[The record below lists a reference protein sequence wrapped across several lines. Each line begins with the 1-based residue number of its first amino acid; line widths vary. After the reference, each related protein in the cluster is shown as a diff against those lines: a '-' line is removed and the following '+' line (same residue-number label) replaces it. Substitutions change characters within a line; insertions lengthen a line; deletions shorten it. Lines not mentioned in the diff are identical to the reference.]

1 MVSAL
6 LSNPKTSEP
15 NGSRRVS
22 LPGTSK
28 GQPLAAFRTRCR
40 RQAPTHGDWNRK
52 TWGAARAAISWLRA
66 RSGPDAKLAGKSCS
80 SADPSSDRGRNSA
93 QRGKGSWPRSH
104 REKQVFQRPV
114 EMPLLPRFLPSFL
127 LSFSSRPC
135 LSPSLPSFP
144 PSFMHFFNKHL
155 LSACYVPGSVLGTE
169 TATPTAGA
177 KPLVGKISINQIIT
191 HGNVRLQPEREGAH
205 ERLHRGA
212 RRGTLSSFVKWG
224 LLACPPPSPPGRH
237 AGS

>member
-52 TWGAARAAISWLRA
+52 TWGAARGAMSWLRA
-66 RSGPDAKLAGKSCS
+66 RSGPDAKLARKSCS
-80 SADPSSDRGRNSA
+80 STDPSSDRGRNSA

-114 EMPLLPRFLPSFL
+114 EMPPSLASFHHSFFPSPPVLVFLP
-127 LSFSSRPC
+127 
-135 LSPSLPSFP
+135 PSLPS
-144 PSFMHFFNKHL
+144 
-155 LSACYVPGSVLGTE
+155 
-169 TATPTAGA
+169 
-177 KPLVGKISINQIIT
+177 
-191 HGNVRLQPEREGAH
+191 
-205 ERLHRGA
+205 LHHSCIFS
-212 RRGTLSSFVKWG
+212 TNI
-224 LLACPPPSPPGRH
+224 C
-237 AGS
+237 

>member
-80 SADPSSDRGRNSA
+80 LTDPSSDRGRNSA

-114 EMPLLPRFLPSFL
+114 EMPPLPPFLPSIIHAFIQQTFVECL
-127 LSFSSRPC
+127 LCARLCVGYRNSHPHCWS
-135 LSPSLPSFP
+135 
-144 PSFMHFFNKHL
+144 K
-155 LSACYVPGSVLGTE
+155 
-169 TATPTAGA
+169 TPR
-177 KPLVGKISINQIIT
+177 GKDQ
-191 HGNVRLQPEREGAH
+191 H
-205 ERLHRGA
+205 
-212 RRGTLSSFVKWG
+212 
-224 LLACPPPSPPGRH
+224 
-237 AGS
+237 